1 MPKRALPDLMW
12 PPDPLEEG
20 LNALSDPLNRDEVK
34 PLLHSELL
42 AIGALCRMLAVSAL
56 SCVRSD
62 RPKSPAATSVP
73 LRQLLAK
80 HPLLEDLLATLSR
93 IPNAPPRYPQNT
105 RVRNILGLG
114 EAEGVPN
121 KFYYRPGEE
130 ESAAT
135 GHDRPGAGAGARGG
149 GGRPG
154 MPHPVNLEERK
165 ALLEFGDL
173 VKGVLREERSKREN
187 LQQ

>member
-1 MPKRALPDLMW
+1 MW

-42 AIGALCRMLAVSAL
+42 AI
-56 SCVRSD
+56 
-62 RPKSPAATSVP
+62 ATSVP

-80 HPLLEDLLATLSR
+80 HPLLKDLLVTLSR

-130 ESAAT
+130 ESAAA
-135 GHDRPGAGAGARGG
+135 GHDRPSGG
-149 GGRPG
+149 GGRLG

-173 VKGVLREERSKREN
+173 VKGILREERSKREN